1 MPQQLDFDRLLNER
15 GRKDAPMM
23 AARLLAKEINI
34 DFLLSSSAN
43 RALQTATLFAEAYRI
58 PPKQIVATKTL
69 YHASTAAFYAAI
81 ATIPENKQTAAI
93 FSHNPGIT
101 EFVNELTSTHIDNM
115 PTCGIFGVQ
124 FESDD
129 WLSFEGAK
137 KSFWL
142 FDYPKG

>member
-1 MPQQLDFDRLLNER
+1 MPQQLDFDRILNER

-23 AARLLAKEINI
+23 AARLLEKEINI
-34 DFLLSSSAN
+34 DYLLSSTAN
-43 RALQTATLFAEAYRI
+43 RALQTAAFFAEAYRI
-58 PPKQIVATKTL
+58 PVKQIIATKTL

-101 EFVNELTSTHIDNM
+101 EFVNELTTTHIDNM

-124 FESDD
+124 FESDN
-129 WLSFEGAK
+129 WLSFERAK
-137 KSFWL
+137 KTFWL

>member
-1 MPQQLDFDRLLNER
+1 MKQLLIIRHAKSSWALPHQLDFDRILNER
-15 GRKDAPMM
+15 GRK
-23 AARLLAKEINI
+23 
-34 DFLLSSSAN
+34 
-43 RALQTATLFAEAYRI
+43 
-58 PPKQIVATKTL
+58 QIVTTKTL
-69 YHASTAAFYAAI
+69 YHASSAAFYAAI
-81 ATIPENKQTAAI
+81 ATIPEKSQTAAI

-101 EFVNELTSTHIDNM
+101 EFVNELTDTHIDNM

-124 FESDD
+124 FDSDD